1 MRNSTSFGGGPLDYS
16 KPDLEYKLQYNGQ
29 QMGEAAMVEKRMDNG
44 SSYTG
49 MRVKFM
55 DYFFYAIKG

>member
-1 MRNSTSFGGGPLDYS
+1 
-16 KPDLEYKLQYNGQ
+16 
-29 QMGEAAMVEKRMDNG
+29 MGEAAMIEKRMADG

-55 DYFFYAIKG
+55 DYFLYAIKG